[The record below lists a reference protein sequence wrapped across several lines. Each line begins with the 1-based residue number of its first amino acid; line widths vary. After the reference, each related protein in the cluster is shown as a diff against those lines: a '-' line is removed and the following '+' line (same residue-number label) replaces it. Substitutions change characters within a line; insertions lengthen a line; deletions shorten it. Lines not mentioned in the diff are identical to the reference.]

1 MFGLAVDPTNT
12 NNVVAG
18 DSAGAI
24 YRSADAGT
32 SWTRVYAGKGRV
44 LTITFDPLAPSV
56 LLAGTLNGG
65 AVMSKDSGAHWSA
78 TSGLESRSVNAVAF
92 ARDVMFAATDH
103 GVYTSAD
110 GARWSASALNSGVVQ
125 AIAVLAIN
133 NPVRVVAGGAS
144 SAGTLAMYMS
154 TDGGATW
161 SALAP
166 AVTGTFITKL
176 AAGPVPQAGKAR
188 PLIVGTNT
196 GLFISADNASSF
208 TALSGAQLL
217 PSVDY
222 TQAAFTASHF
232 DRFYVASDGGG
243 SAAGGVW
250 ATADSGQHFSSL
262 QPPTGSVTA
271 LALSSDELPIL
282 YVATLGGAGQAPA
295 LWAYRDTGGT
305 PQGPF
310 GTPSPSASAARTST
324 PGPSIGDELRSL
336 VGSPAP
342 YIGIGALALLV
353 ILLAAISHFR
363 SRRR

>member
-1 MFGLAVDPTNT
+1 MDFRQNTRNLLSLSPRRLLATGAALFALVCAPGVVHAVGTPPSTWVALGPLPGSAHGTVFGLAVDPTNT

-144 SAGTLAMYMS
+144 SAGTL
-154 TDGGATW
+154 
-161 SALAP
+161 
-166 AVTGTFITKL
+166 ITKL

-262 QPPTGSVTA
+262 QPPT
-271 LALSSDELPIL
+271 
-282 YVATLGGAGQAPA
+282 
-295 LWAYRDTGGT
+295 
-305 PQGPF
+305 
-310 GTPSPSASAARTST
+310 
-324 PGPSIGDELRSL
+324 
-336 VGSPAP
+336 
-342 YIGIGALALLV
+342 
-353 ILLAAISHFR
+353 
-363 SRRR
+363 